1 MTAAAVV
8 AQVVLLGALAPVVP
22 GVVTRTKSWWAG
34 RRGAPVLQGLF
45 DLVKLLRKRAVYSTT
60 TTVLFRAAPWAILG
74 ATVAAAAVVPLA
86 GPALAAFPGDLVF
99 FAYAWGLARA
109 AAMLAA
115 LDTGSPFEGMAASR
129 EATFSALLEP
139 ALFLLVGA
147 AGLLGGAYT
156 LGALV
161 QMRPHDATGG
171 IVWGL
176 SVVTIA
182 VLVQVEAARMPVDDP
197 TTHLELTMIHEGM
210 TLDHSG
216 PDLAALQ
223 YAAGLK
229 LATGLALL
237 AGLFVPQ
244 GLSAWGQGVTTLAGV
259 LALAVGLGTAES
271 LTARLRMRAVPAYI
285 LVALCAAGAAVLA
298 SAWRGNGGAL

>member
-1 MTAAAVV
+1 
-8 AQVVLLGALAPVVP
+8 
-22 GVVTRTKSWWAG
+22 
-34 RRGAPVLQGLF
+34 
-45 DLVKLLRKRAVYSTT
+45 
-60 TTVLFRAAPWAILG
+60 
-74 ATVAAAAVVPLA
+74 
-86 GPALAAFPGDLVF
+86 
-99 FAYAWGLARA
+99 
-109 AAMLAA
+109 
-115 LDTGSPFEGMAASR
+115 
-129 EATFSALLEP
+129 
-139 ALFLLVGA
+139 
-147 AGLLGGAYT
+147 
-156 LGALV
+156 
-161 QMRPHDATGG
+161 
-171 IVWGL
+171 VWGL